1 MIDLAPLFG
10 PQTAAGQTA
19 TFRVFPRN
27 GTERWLLDVRYR
39 RPWHLETWP
48 QANLRARMI
57 YRAAWLLALV
67 GLHLPSRRLTLTI
80 ADCSLYAQLYARF
93 EALGVFLG
101 TPGPN
106 RKFVVFAKNASEAWF
121 IKVPLNM
128 KTAALARIEA
138 ATLANLATDPN
149 LAQLVPRCFWI
160 GDALAI
166 EDVRTAGASYAP
178 LDIRE
183 VMRVHDLLFARNSIE
198 VLLAELAQRWR
209 EYCAAG
215 KPHADP
221 DTRREIDSAR
231 RAACAYLDALSP
243 DMRVACYEAHGDF
256 TRWNVLRAMDGS
268 ARIID
273 WELVGMRPKF
283 FDPLHY
289 LVSQAILVHREPAD
303 VILERVIG
311 IGSRLA
317 KRSEIL
323 QYFGLYLTEQTVV
336 YCDLYERGNEMFAQV
351 RWHLRTWKEL
361 LCLLSTDHAHTNASQ
376 QSRPNGSEG
385 ATQ

>member
-1 MIDLAPLFG
+1 MIDFAPLFG

-19 TFRVFPRN
+19 TFRVFPRS
-27 GTERWLLDVRYR
+27 GTERWLLEAHYR

-80 ADCSLYAQLYARF
+80 ADSSLYSQLYARF
-93 EALGVFLG
+93 GALGVFLG

-106 RKFVVFAKNASEAWF
+106 RKFVVFAKNTSDAWF

-128 KTAALARIEA
+128 ETAALARNEA
-138 ATLANLATDPN
+138 AILSKLATDLD
-149 LAQLVPRCFWI
+149 LAQMVPRCFWI
-160 GDALAI
+160 GEALAI
-166 EDVRTAGASYAP
+166 EDVRTAGASFAP

-183 VMRVHDLLFARNSIE
+183 VIRVHDLLFARSSTE
-198 VLLAELAQRWR
+198 VPLAELAQRWKG
-209 EYCAAG
+209 YCAAG
-215 KPHADP
+215 KPHDDP
-221 DTRREIDSAR
+221 DTRRAIDSAR
-231 RAACAYLDALSP
+231 KAACEYLDALSR

-256 TRWNVLRAMDGS
+256 TRWNVLRAVDGS

-289 LVSQAILVHREPAD
+289 LVSQAILVQRAPAHM
-303 VILERVIG
+303 ILDRVIR

-317 KRSEIL
+317 NRSEIL
-323 QYFGLYLTEQTVV
+323 QYFGLYLAEQTLVH
-336 YCDLYERGNEMFAQV
+336 CDLYERSDEMFAQV
-351 RWHLRTWKEL
+351 RWHLRTWTEL
-361 LCLLSTDHAHTNASQ
+361 FNLLSPDHAPANAIQ
-376 QSRPNGSEG
+376 QPRPNGSEG
-385 ATQ
+385 ATP